1 MNQEN
6 KRKKFYQKE
15 IELNRSIFLFF
26 IFSGVGAA
34 VLSALFIFL
43 SSALLSLMINQGNI
57 QSATGPVALF
67 GQILVNYWLYI
78 FGGSMLLV
86 LIATHFTH
94 RFSGPLTRFEMS
106 LDRMINNN
114 IGFEIK
120 LRKNDENKSLA
131 NKFNL
136 FNAWL
141 SSTIQDLAF
150 LSDKVDRQHVMLQ
163 KTDLAG
169 DDTLQQAIVLN
180 QKMKK
185 ILLAFECE

>member
-1 MNQEN
+1 MKQKNM
-6 KRKKFYQKE
+6 RKKFYQKG
-15 IELNRSIFLFF
+15 IYLNRSIFLFF
-26 IFSGVGAA
+26 IFSGAGAA
-34 VLSALFIFL
+34 VLSALFVFF
-43 SSALLSLMINQGNI
+43 SSVLLSLMINQGNI
-57 QSATGPVALF
+57 QSAISPVTLF

-78 FGGSMLLV
+78 FAGSMLFI
-86 LIATHFTH
+86 LIATLFTH

-141 SSTIQDLAF
+141 SSTIQDLRF
-150 LSDKVDRQHVMLQ
+150 LSDKVDKHHVMLQ
-163 KTDLAG
+163 KTDLSK

-180 QKMKK
+180 QKMKQ
-185 ILLAFECE
+185 ILFAFKCE

>member
-1 MNQEN
+1 MKQKN
-6 KRKKFYQKE
+6 KRKKFYRKE
-15 IELNRSIFLFF
+15 IKLNRSNFIFF

-34 VLSALFIFL
+34 ILSALFIFF
-43 SSALLSLMINQGNI
+43 SSTLLSLMINKGNL

-67 GQILVNYWLYI
+67 GQILVTYWFYI
-78 FGGSMLLV
+78 FVGSMLLI
-86 LIATHFTH
+86 LIATLFTH
-94 RFSGPLTRFEMS
+94 RFSGPLSRFEMS

-120 LRKNDENKSLA
+120 LRKNDENKTLA

-141 SSTIQDLAF
+141 SSTIQDLTF
-150 LSDKVDRQHVMLQ
+150 LSDTVGRHHAMLQ
-163 KTDLAG
+163 KTDLAE
-169 DDTLQQAIVLN
+169 DDTLQEAIVLN